1 MTLKDSEYFCKTM
14 SMILD
19 GSLAA
24 ASIRTEIADAVK
36 SSVAKGNRPP
46 GLVAILVGEDGASQ
60 TYVGAKK
67 TACDEVGFAGDV
79 RRFAA
84 DISEAD
90 LLAEIEKINCD
101 ETIDGLIVQL
111 PLPKH
116 ISEEKVTQAIL
127 PGKDVDGFHD
137 INMGKLAKGDES
149 GVKPATPYG
158 ITLLMKHYGIDASG
172 KHVVVV
178 GRSNIVGRPMSMLLS
193 AAAPYGNAT
202 VTLCH
207 SRTKDLA
214 SYTRMADILVV
225 ALGKPGFVTADM
237 VKDGA
242 VIIDVG
248 TTRVDDAT
256 RKSGWRLRGD
266 VDYDAVFDKVSAIT
280 PVPKGVGPM
289 TITGLM
295 MNTLEVYKAKF
306 V

>member
-1 MTLKDSEYFCKTM
+1 MAI
-14 SMILD
+14 ILD

-24 ASIRTEIADAVK
+24 ASIRTEIAEAVK

-127 PGKDVDGFHD
+127 PGKDVDGFH
-137 INMGKLAKGDES
+137 
-149 GVKPATPYG
+149 
-158 ITLLMKHYGIDASG
+158 
-172 KHVVVV
+172 
-178 GRSNIVGRPMSMLLS
+178 
-193 AAAPYGNAT
+193 
-202 VTLCH
+202 
-207 SRTKDLA
+207 
-214 SYTRMADILVV
+214 
-225 ALGKPGFVTADM
+225 
-237 VKDGA
+237 
-242 VIIDVG
+242 
-248 TTRVDDAT
+248 
-256 RKSGWRLRGD
+256 
-266 VDYDAVFDKVSAIT
+266 
-280 PVPKGVGPM
+280 
-289 TITGLM
+289 
-295 MNTLEVYKAKF
+295 
-306 V
+306 

>member
-1 MTLKDSEYFCKTM
+1 MALV
-14 SMILD
+14 LD
-19 GSLAA
+19 GSIAA
-24 ASIRTEIADAVK
+24 ASIRLQIAEEVK
-36 SSVAKGNRPP
+36 AYVAKGHRAP

-79 RRFAA
+79 RRFPAT
-84 DISEAD
+84 ITEAE
-90 LLAEIEKINCD
+90 LMLEIEKINQD
-101 ETIDGLIVQL
+101 DSIDGLIVQL

-137 INMGKLAKGDES
+137 INMGKLAKGDEA

-207 SRTKDLA
+207 SRTQNL
-214 SYTRMADILVV
+214 SSFTREADILVV

-237 VKDGA
+237 VKEGS

-256 RKSGWRLRGD
+256 RKSGWRLCGD
-266 VDYDAVFDKVSAIT
+266 VDYEGVYPKVSAIT

-306 V
+306 A

>member
-1 MTLKDSEYFCKTM
+1 LQ
-14 SMILD
+14 
-19 GSLAA
+19 
-24 ASIRTEIADAVK
+24 IAEEVRAH
-36 SSVAKGNRPP
+36 VAKGHRAP

-79 RRFAA
+79 RRFPAT
-84 DISEAD
+84 ISEAE
-90 LLAEIEKINCD
+90 LLEEIEKINRD

-137 INMGKLAKGDES
+137 INMGKLAKGDEA
-149 GVKPATPYG
+149 GVKPATPFG
-158 ITLLMKHYGIDASG
+158 VTLLMKHYGIETNG
-172 KHVVVV
+172 KHVVVL

-193 AAAPYGNAT
+193 AAASYGNAT

-207 SRTKDLA
+207 SRTQNLA
-214 SYTRMADILVV
+214 SFTQQADILVV

-237 VKDGA
+237 VKEGA

-248 TTRVDDAT
+248 TTRVDDPT
-256 RKSGWRLRGD
+256 RKSGWRLCGD
-266 VDYDAVFDKVSAIT
+266 VDYDAVFSKVSAIT

-306 V
+306 A

>member
-1 MTLKDSEYFCKTM
+1 MPNSEYFCSNM
-14 SMILD
+14 ALVLD

-24 ASIRTEIADAVK
+24 ASIRLQIAELV
-36 SSVAKGNRPP
+36 SESVSKGNRPP
-46 GLVAILVGEDGASQ
+46 GLVAILVGEDGASE

-67 TACDEVGFAGDV
+67 IACDEVGFVGDV
-79 RRFAA
+79 RRFSA
-84 DISEAD
+84 DISEQM
-90 LLAEIEKINCD
+90 LLKEIEKINQD

-127 PGKDVDGFHD
+127 SGKDVDGFHD

-158 ITLLMKHYGIDASG
+158 ITLLMKHYGIEVSG

-207 SRTKDLA
+207 SRTRDLPTV
-214 SYTRMADILVV
+214 TRMADILVV
-225 ALGKPGFVTADM
+225 ALGKPGFITADM
-237 VKDGA
+237 VKEGA

-248 TTRVDDAT
+248 TTRVNDSS

-266 VDYDAVFDKVSAIT
+266 VDYDGVIDKVSAIT
-280 PVPKGVGPM
+280 PVPRGVGPM

-295 MNTLEVYKAKF
+295 MNTLEVYKTKF
-306 V
+306 L

>member
-1 MTLKDSEYFCKTM
+1 MAT
-14 SMILD
+14 ILD
-19 GSLAA
+19 GSIAA
-24 ASIRTEIADAVK
+24 ASIRVQIAEEVK
-36 SSVAKGNRPP
+36 AFVSKGHRAP

-84 DISEAD
+84 DITEEA
-90 LLAEIEKINCD
+90 LLKEIEKINQD

-137 INMGKLAKGDES
+137 INMGKLAKGDEA

-214 SYTRMADILVV
+214 SFTRMADILVV
-225 ALGKPGFVTADM
+225 ALGKPGFVTR
-237 VKDGA
+237 
-242 VIIDVG
+242 I
-248 TTRVDDAT
+248 
-256 RKSGWRLRGD
+256 W
-266 VDYDAVFDKVSAIT
+266 
-280 PVPKGVGPM
+280 
-289 TITGLM
+289 
-295 MNTLEVYKAKF
+295 
-306 V
+306 

>member
-1 MTLKDSEYFCKTM
+1 MALV
-14 SMILD
+14 LD

-24 ASIRTEIADAVK
+24 ASIRLQIAEEVRAH
-36 SSVAKGNRPP
+36 VAKGHRAP

-79 RRFAA
+79 RRFSAT
-84 DISEAD
+84 ISEAE
-90 LLAEIEKINCD
+90 LLEEIEKINRD

-127 PGKDVDGFHD
+127 PGLDVDGFHD
-137 INMGKLAKGDES
+137 TNMGKLAKGDEA

-158 ITLLMKHYGIDASG
+158 ITLLMKHYGIEANG
-172 KHVVVV
+172 KHVVVL

-193 AAAPYGNAT
+193 AAASYGNAT

-207 SRTKDLA
+207 SRTQNLA
-214 SYTRMADILVV
+214 SFTQQADILVV
-225 ALGKPGFVTADM
+225 ALGKPGFITADM
-237 VKDGA
+237 VKEGA

-248 TTRVDDAT
+248 TTRVDDPT
-256 RKSGWRLRGD
+256 RKSGWRLCGD
-266 VDYDAVFDKVSAIT
+266 VDYDAVFSKVSAIT

-306 V
+306 A

>member
-1 MTLKDSEYFCKTM
+1 
-14 SMILD
+14 
-19 GSLAA
+19 LAA
-24 ASIRTEIADAVK
+24 ASIRLQIAEEVRAH
-36 SSVAKGNRPP
+36 VAKGHRAP

-79 RRFAA
+79 RRFPAT
-84 DISEAD
+84 ISEAE
-90 LLAEIEKINCD
+90 LLEEIEKINRD

-127 PGKDVDGFHD
+127 PGLDVDGFHD
-137 INMGKLAKGDES
+137 TNMGKLAKGDEA

-158 ITLLMKHYGIDASG
+158 ITLLMNHYGIEANG
-172 KHVVVV
+172 KHVVVL

-193 AAAPYGNAT
+193 AAASYGNAT

-207 SRTKDLA
+207 SRTQNLA
-214 SYTRMADILVV
+214 SFTQQADILVV

-237 VKDGA
+237 VKEGA

-248 TTRVDDAT
+248 TTRVDDPT
-256 RKSGWRLRGD
+256 RKSGWRLCGD
-266 VDYDAVFDKVSAIT
+266 VDYDAVFSKVSAIT

-306 V
+306 A

>member
-1 MTLKDSEYFCKTM
+1 MALV
-14 SMILD
+14 LD

-24 ASIRTEIADAVK
+24 ASIRLQIAEEVK
-36 SSVAKGNRPP
+36 AHVAKGHRAP

-79 RRFAA
+79 RRFSAT
-84 DISEAD
+84 ISEAE
-90 LLAEIEKINCD
+90 LLEEIEKINRD

-127 PGKDVDGFHD
+127 PGLDVDGFHD
-137 INMGKLAKGDES
+137 TNMGKLAKGDEA
-149 GVKPATPYG
+149 GVKPATPFG
-158 ITLLMKHYGIDASG
+158 VTLLMKHYGIETNG
-172 KHVVVV
+172 KHVVVL

-193 AAAPYGNAT
+193 AAASYGNAT

-207 SRTKDLA
+207 SRTQNLA
-214 SYTRMADILVV
+214 SFTQQADILVV

-237 VKDGA
+237 VKEGA

-248 TTRVDDAT
+248 TTRAEDPT
-256 RKSGWRLRGD
+256 RKSGWRLCGD
-266 VDYDAVFDKVSAIT
+266 VDYDAVFSKVSAIT

-289 TITGLM
+289 TIAGLM

-306 V
+306 A

>member
-1 MTLKDSEYFCKTM
+1 MALV
-14 SMILD
+14 LD

-24 ASIRTEIADAVK
+24 ASIRLQIAEEVRAHL
-36 SSVAKGNRPP
+36 AKGHRAP

-79 RRFAA
+79 RRFPAT
-84 DISEAD
+84 ISEAE
-90 LLAEIEKINCD
+90 LLEEIEKINRD

-137 INMGKLAKGDES
+137 INMGKLAKGDEA
-149 GVKPATPYG
+149 GVKPATPFG
-158 ITLLMKHYGIDASG
+158 VTLLMKHYGIETNG
-172 KHVVVV
+172 KHVVVL

-193 AAAPYGNAT
+193 AAASYGNAT

-207 SRTKDLA
+207 SRTQNLA
-214 SYTRMADILVV
+214 SFTQQADILVV

-237 VKDGA
+237 VKEGA

-248 TTRVDDAT
+248 TTRVDDPT
-256 RKSGWRLRGD
+256 RKSGWRLCGD
-266 VDYDAVFDKVSAIT
+266 VDYDAVFSKVSAIT

-306 V
+306 A

>member
-1 MTLKDSEYFCKTM
+1 MALV
-14 SMILD
+14 LD

-24 ASIRTEIADAVK
+24 ASIRLQIAEEVRAH
-36 SSVAKGNRPP
+36 VAKGHRAP

-79 RRFAA
+79 RRFSAT
-84 DISEAD
+84 ISEAE
-90 LLAEIEKINCD
+90 LLEEIEQINRD

-127 PGKDVDGFHD
+127 PGLDVDGFHD
-137 INMGKLAKGDES
+137 TNMGKLAKGDEA
-149 GVKPATPYG
+149 GVKPATPFG
-158 ITLLMKHYGIDASG
+158 VTLLMKHYGIETNG
-172 KHVVVV
+172 KHVVVL

-193 AAAPYGNAT
+193 AAASYGNAT

-207 SRTKDLA
+207 SRTQNLA
-214 SYTRMADILVV
+214 SFTQQADILVV

-237 VKDGA
+237 VKEGA

-248 TTRVDDAT
+248 TTRVDDPT
-256 RKSGWRLRGD
+256 RKSGWRLCGD
-266 VDYDAVFDKVSAIT
+266 VDYDAVFSKVSAIT

-306 V
+306 A

>member
-1 MTLKDSEYFCKTM
+1 MALV
-14 SMILD
+14 LD

-24 ASIRTEIADAVK
+24 ASIRLQIAEEVRAH
-36 SSVAKGNRPP
+36 VAKGHRAP

-79 RRFAA
+79 RRFPAT
-84 DISEAD
+84 ISEAE
-90 LLAEIEKINCD
+90 LLEEIEEINRD

-127 PGKDVDGFHD
+127 PGLDVDGFHD
-137 INMGKLAKGDES
+137 TNMGKLAKGDEA
-149 GVKPATPYG
+149 GVKPATPFG
-158 ITLLMKHYGIDASG
+158 VTLLMKHYGIETNG
-172 KHVVVV
+172 KHVVVL

-193 AAAPYGNAT
+193 AAASYGNAT

-207 SRTKDLA
+207 SRTQNLA
-214 SYTRMADILVV
+214 SFTQQADILVV

-237 VKDGA
+237 LKEGA

-248 TTRVDDAT
+248 TTRVDDPT
-256 RKSGWRLRGD
+256 RKSGWRLCGD
-266 VDYDAVFDKVSAIT
+266 VDYDAVFSKVSAIT

-306 V
+306 A

>member
-1 MTLKDSEYFCKTM
+1 MALV
-14 SMILD
+14 LD

-24 ASIRTEIADAVK
+24 ASIRLQIAEEVRAHL
-36 SSVAKGNRPP
+36 AKGHRAP

-79 RRFAA
+79 RRFPAT
-84 DISEAD
+84 ISEAE
-90 LLAEIEKINCD
+90 LLEEIEKINRD

-127 PGKDVDGFHD
+127 PGLDVDGFHD
-137 INMGKLAKGDES
+137 TNMGKLAKGDEA
-149 GVKPATPYG
+149 GVKPATPFG
-158 ITLLMKHYGIDASG
+158 VTLLMKHYGIETNG
-172 KHVVVV
+172 KHVVVL

-193 AAAPYGNAT
+193 AAASYGNAT

-207 SRTKDLA
+207 SRTQNLA
-214 SYTRMADILVV
+214 SFTQQADILVV

-237 VKDGA
+237 VKEGA

-248 TTRVDDAT
+248 TTRVDDPT
-256 RKSGWRLRGD
+256 RKSGWRLCGD
-266 VDYDAVFDKVSAIT
+266 VDYDAVFSKVSAIT

-306 V
+306 A

>member
-1 MTLKDSEYFCKTM
+1 MALV
-14 SMILD
+14 LD

-24 ASIRTEIADAVK
+24 ASIRLQIADEVK
-36 SSVAKGNRPP
+36 AYVGKGHRAP

-79 RRFAA
+79 LRFPAT
-84 DISEAD
+84 ISEAE
-90 LLAEIEKINCD
+90 LLNEIEKINQD
-101 ETIDGLIVQL
+101 ASIDGLIVQL
-111 PLPKH
+111 PLPQH

-127 PGKDVDGFHD
+127 PAKDVDGFHD
-137 INMGKLAKGDES
+137 INMGKLAKGDEA

-178 GRSNIVGRPMSMLLS
+178 GRSNIVGRPMSMLMS

-207 SRTKDLA
+207 SRTKDLPSFTKA
-214 SYTRMADILVV
+214 ADILVV
-225 ALGKPGFVTADM
+225 ALGKPGFVTGDM
-237 VKDGA
+237 VKEGA

-256 RKSGWRLRGD
+256 RKSGWRLCGD
-266 VDYDAVFDKVSAIT
+266 VDYDAVYPKVSAIT

-306 V
+306 NG

>member
-1 MTLKDSEYFCKTM
+1 MALV
-14 SMILD
+14 LD

-24 ASIRTEIADAVK
+24 ASIRLQIAEEVRAH
-36 SSVAKGNRPP
+36 VAKGHRAP

-79 RRFAA
+79 RRFPAT
-84 DISEAD
+84 ISEAE
-90 LLAEIEKINCD
+90 LLEEIEKINRD

-127 PGKDVDGFHD
+127 PGLDVDGFHD
-137 INMGKLAKGDES
+137 TNMGKLAKGDEA

-158 ITLLMKHYGIDASG
+158 ITLLMNHYRIEANG
-172 KHVVVV
+172 KHVVVL

-193 AAAPYGNAT
+193 AAASYGNAT

-207 SRTKDLA
+207 SRTQNLA
-214 SYTRMADILVV
+214 SFTQQADILVV

-237 VKDGA
+237 VKEGA

-248 TTRVDDAT
+248 TTRVDDPT
-256 RKSGWRLRGD
+256 RKSGWRLCGD
-266 VDYDAVFDKVSAIT
+266 VDYDAVFSKVSAIT

-306 V
+306 A

>member
-1 MTLKDSEYFCKTM
+1 MALV
-14 SMILD
+14 LD

-24 ASIRTEIADAVK
+24 ASIRLQIAEEVRAH
-36 SSVAKGNRPP
+36 VAKGHRAP

-79 RRFAA
+79 RRFPAT
-84 DISEAD
+84 ISEAE
-90 LLAEIEKINCD
+90 LLEEIEKINRD

-137 INMGKLAKGDES
+137 INMGKLAKGDEA
-149 GVKPATPYG
+149 GVKPATPFG
-158 ITLLMKHYGIDASG
+158 VTLLMKHYGIETNG
-172 KHVVVV
+172 KHVVVL

-193 AAAPYGNAT
+193 AAASYGNAT

-207 SRTKDLA
+207 SRTQNLA
-214 SYTRMADILVV
+214 SFTQQADILVV

-237 VKDGA
+237 VKEGA

-248 TTRVDDAT
+248 TTRVDDPT
-256 RKSGWRLRGD
+256 RKSGWRLCGD
-266 VDYDAVFDKVSAIT
+266 VDYDAVFSKVSAIT

-306 V
+306 A

>member
-1 MTLKDSEYFCKTM
+1 MAI
-14 SMILD
+14 ILD
-19 GSLAA
+19 CSIAA
-24 ASIRTEIADAVK
+24 ASIRTEIAEAVSK
-36 SSVAKGNRPP
+36 SVAQGNRPP

-84 DISEAD
+84 DITETE
-90 LLAEIEKINCD
+90 LLAEIEKINQD

-127 PGKDVDGFHD
+127 PAKDVDGFHD

-207 SRTKDLA
+207 SRTKDLGEVC
-214 SYTRMADILVV
+214 RRADILVAAV
-225 ALGKPGFVTADM
+225 GRPEMITGEWVKPGATV
-237 VKDGA
+237 
-242 VIIDVG
+242 IDVG
-248 TTRVDDAT
+248 INRIERDGKV
-256 RKSGWRLRGD
+256 KLVGD
-266 VDYDAVFDKVSAIT
+266 VHFESAARKAGAIT
-280 PVPKGVGPM
+280 PVPGGVGPM
-289 TITGLM
+289 TIACLLA
-295 MNTLEVYKAKF
+295 NTLTACCRAHNLPEPKGLTA
-306 V
+306 

>member
-1 MTLKDSEYFCKTM
+1 MALV
-14 SMILD
+14 LD

-24 ASIRTEIADAVK
+24 ASIRLQIAEEVRAH
-36 SSVAKGNRPP
+36 VAKGHRAP

-79 RRFAA
+79 RRFSAT
-84 DISEAD
+84 ISEAE
-90 LLAEIEKINCD
+90 LLEEIEKINRD

-137 INMGKLAKGDES
+137 INMGKLAKGDEA
-149 GVKPATPYG
+149 GVKPATPFG
-158 ITLLMKHYGIDASG
+158 VTLLMKHYGIETNG
-172 KHVVVV
+172 KHVVVL

-193 AAAPYGNAT
+193 AAASYGNAT
-202 VTLCH
+202 VTVCH
-207 SRTKDLA
+207 SRTQNLA
-214 SYTRMADILVV
+214 SFTQQADILVV

-237 VKDGA
+237 VKEGA

-248 TTRVDDAT
+248 TTRVDDPT
-256 RKSGWRLRGD
+256 RKSGWRLCGD
-266 VDYDAVFDKVSAIT
+266 VDYDAVFSKVSAIT

-306 V
+306 A

>member
-1 MTLKDSEYFCKTM
+1 MALV
-14 SMILD
+14 LD
-19 GSLAA
+19 CSLAA
-24 ASIRTEIADAVK
+24 ASIRLQIAEEVRAH
-36 SSVAKGNRPP
+36 VAKGHRAP

-79 RRFAA
+79 RRFPAT
-84 DISEAD
+84 ISEAE
-90 LLAEIEKINCD
+90 LLEEIEKINRD

-137 INMGKLAKGDES
+137 INMGKLAKGDEA
-149 GVKPATPYG
+149 GVKPATPFG
-158 ITLLMKHYGIDASG
+158 VTLLMKHYGIETNG
-172 KHVVVV
+172 KHVVVL

-193 AAAPYGNAT
+193 AAASYGNAT

-207 SRTKDLA
+207 SRTQNLA
-214 SYTRMADILVV
+214 SFTQQADILVV

-237 VKDGA
+237 VKEGA

-248 TTRVDDAT
+248 TTRVDDPT
-256 RKSGWRLRGD
+256 RKSGWRLCGD
-266 VDYDAVFDKVSAIT
+266 VDYDAVFSKVSAIT

-306 V
+306 A

>member
-1 MTLKDSEYFCKTM
+1 MEDWEYFCKTM
-14 SMILD
+14 AIILD
-19 GSLAA
+19 GSIAA
-24 ASIRTEIADAVK
+24 ASIRTEIAEAVSK
-36 SSVAKGNRPP
+36 SVAQGNRPP

-84 DISEAD
+84 DITETE
-90 LLAEIEKINCD
+90 LLAEIEKINQD

-127 PGKDVDGFHD
+127 PAKDVDGFHD
-137 INMGKLAKGDES
+137 INTGKLAKGDES

-193 AAAPYGNAT
+193 AATPYGNAT

-214 SYTRMADILVV
+214 SFTRMADILVV
-225 ALGKPGFVTADM
+225 ALGKPGFVTEEM
-237 VKDGA
+237 VKEGA
-242 VIIDVG
+242 VVIDVG

-266 VDYDAVFDKVSAIT
+266 VDYDAVLEKVSAIT

-306 V
+306 A

>member
-1 MTLKDSEYFCKTM
+1 M
-14 SMILD
+14 
-19 GSLAA
+19 AA
-24 ASIRTEIADAVK
+24 ASIRLQIAEEVK
-36 SSVAKGNRPP
+36 AHVAKGHRAP

-79 RRFAA
+79 SRFPAT
-84 DISEAD
+84 ISEAE
-90 LLAEIEKINCD
+90 LLEEIEKINRD

-137 INMGKLAKGDES
+137 INMGKLAKGEEA

-158 ITLLMKHYGIDASG
+158 ITLLMNHYGIEANG
-172 KHVVVV
+172 KHVVVL

-193 AAAPYGNAT
+193 AAASYGNAT

-207 SRTKDLA
+207 SRTQNLA
-214 SYTRMADILVV
+214 SFTQQADILVV

-237 VKDGA
+237 VKEGA

-248 TTRVDDAT
+248 TTRVDDPT
-256 RKSGWRLRGD
+256 RKSGWRLCGD
-266 VDYDAVFDKVSAIT
+266 VDYDAVFSKVSAIT
-280 PVPKGVGPM
+280 PVPKCVGPM

-306 V
+306 A

>member
-1 MTLKDSEYFCKTM
+1 MALV
-14 SMILD
+14 LD
-19 GSLAA
+19 GSIAA
-24 ASIRTEIADAVK
+24 ASIRLQIAEEVK
-36 SSVAKGNRPP
+36 AHVAKGHRAP

-79 RRFAA
+79 RRFPAT
-84 DISEAD
+84 INEEE
-90 LLAEIEKINCD
+90 LLVEIEKINQD
-101 ETIDGLIVQL
+101 DSIDGLIVQL

-137 INMGKLAKGDES
+137 INMGKLAKGDEA

-158 ITLLMKHYGIDASG
+158 ITLLMKHYGIEASG

-207 SRTKDLA
+207 SRTQNL
-214 SYTRMADILVV
+214 STFTQEADILVV

-237 VKDGA
+237 VRDGA

-256 RKSGWRLRGD
+256 RKSGWRLCGD
-266 VDYDAVFDKVSAIT
+266 VDYEAVSQKASAIT

-306 V
+306 S

>member
-1 MTLKDSEYFCKTM
+1 MALV
-14 SMILD
+14 LD
-19 GSLAA
+19 GSIAA
-24 ASIRTEIADAVK
+24 ASIRLQIAEEVK
-36 SSVAKGNRPP
+36 AHVAKGHRTP

-79 RRFAA
+79 RRFPAT
-84 DISEAD
+84 ITEEE
-90 LLAEIEKINCD
+90 LLVEIEKINQD
-101 ETIDGLIVQL
+101 DSIDGLIVQL

-137 INMGKLAKGDES
+137 INRGKLAKGDEA

-158 ITLLMKHYGIDASG
+158 ITLLMKHYGIEASG

-207 SRTKDLA
+207 SRTQNL
-214 SYTRMADILVV
+214 STFTQQADILVV

-256 RKSGWRLRGD
+256 RKNGWRLCGD
-266 VDYDAVFDKVSAIT
+266 VDYDAVSQKASAIT

-295 MNTLEVYKAKF
+295 MITLEVYKAKF
-306 V
+306 S

>member
-1 MTLKDSEYFCKTM
+1 MALV
-14 SMILD
+14 LD

-24 ASIRTEIADAVK
+24 ASIRLQIAEEVRAH
-36 SSVAKGNRPP
+36 VAKGHRAP

-79 RRFAA
+79 RRFPAT
-84 DISEAD
+84 ISEAE
-90 LLAEIEKINCD
+90 LLEEIEKINRD

-137 INMGKLAKGDES
+137 INMGKLAKGDEA
-149 GVKPATPYG
+149 GVKPATPFG
-158 ITLLMKHYGIDASG
+158 VTLLMKHYGIETNG
-172 KHVVVV
+172 KHVVVL

-193 AAAPYGNAT
+193 AAASYGNAT

-207 SRTKDLA
+207 SRTQNLA
-214 SYTRMADILVV
+214 SFTQQADILVV

-237 VKDGA
+237 VKEGA

-248 TTRVDDAT
+248 TTRVDDPT
-256 RKSGWRLRGD
+256 RKSGWRLCGD
-266 VDYDAVFDKVSAIT
+266 VDYDAVFSKVSAIT

-295 MNTLEVYKAKF
+295 MNTLEIYKAKF
-306 V
+306 A

>member
-1 MTLKDSEYFCKTM
+1 MALV
-14 SMILD
+14 LD

-24 ASIRTEIADAVK
+24 ASIRLQIAEEVK
-36 SSVAKGNRPP
+36 AHVAKGHRAP

-79 RRFAA
+79 RRFPAT
-84 DISEAD
+84 ISEAE
-90 LLAEIEKINCD
+90 LLEEIEKINRD

-127 PGKDVDGFHD
+127 PGLDVDGFHD
-137 INMGKLAKGDES
+137 TNMGKLAKGDEA
-149 GVKPATPYG
+149 GVKPATPFG
-158 ITLLMKHYGIDASG
+158 VTLLMKHYGIETNG

-178 GRSNIVGRPMSMLLS
+178 GRSNIVGRPMSMMLS

-207 SRTKDLA
+207 SRTQNLA
-214 SYTRMADILVV
+214 SFTQQADILVV

-237 VKDGA
+237 VKEGA

-248 TTRVDDAT
+248 TTRVEDPT
-256 RKSGWRLRGD
+256 RKSGWRLCGD
-266 VDYDAVFDKVSAIT
+266 VDYDAVFSKVSAIT

-306 V
+306 A

>member
-1 MTLKDSEYFCKTM
+1 MALV
-14 SMILD
+14 LD

-24 ASIRTEIADAVK
+24 ASIRLQIAEEVK
-36 SSVAKGNRPP
+36 AHVAKGHRAP

-79 RRFAA
+79 RRFPAT
-84 DISEAD
+84 ISEAE
-90 LLAEIEKINCD
+90 LLEEIEKINRD

-137 INMGKLAKGDES
+137 INMGKLAKGDEA

-214 SYTRMADILVV
+214 SFTRMADILVV

-242 VIIDVG
+242 VILQRLVARLQLGHGHGAYPLVQI
-248 TTRVDDAT
+248 T
-256 RKSGWRLRGD
+256 RLRHHLT
-266 VDYDAVFDKVSAIT
+266 A
-280 PVPKGVGPM
+280 PVYHGSGASIGGPQ
-289 TITGLM
+289 
-295 MNTLEVYKAKF
+295 
-306 V
+306 

>member
-1 MTLKDSEYFCKTM
+1 MALV
-14 SMILD
+14 LD

-24 ASIRTEIADAVK
+24 ASIRLQIAEEVRAH
-36 SSVAKGNRPP
+36 VAKGHRAP

-79 RRFAA
+79 RRFPAT
-84 DISEAD
+84 ISEAE
-90 LLAEIEKINCD
+90 LLEEIEKINRD

-127 PGKDVDGFHD
+127 PGKDVDGFRD
-137 INMGKLAKGDES
+137 INMGKLAKGDEA

-158 ITLLMKHYGIDASG
+158 ITLLMNHYGIEANG
-172 KHVVVV
+172 KHVVVL

-193 AAAPYGNAT
+193 AAASYGNAT

-207 SRTKDLA
+207 SRTQNLA
-214 SYTRMADILVV
+214 SFTQQADILVV
-225 ALGKPGFVTADM
+225 ALGKPGFITADM
-237 VKDGA
+237 VKEGA

-248 TTRVDDAT
+248 TTRVDDPT
-256 RKSGWRLRGD
+256 RKSGWRLCGD
-266 VDYDAVFDKVSAIT
+266 VDYDAVFSKVSAIT

-306 V
+306 A